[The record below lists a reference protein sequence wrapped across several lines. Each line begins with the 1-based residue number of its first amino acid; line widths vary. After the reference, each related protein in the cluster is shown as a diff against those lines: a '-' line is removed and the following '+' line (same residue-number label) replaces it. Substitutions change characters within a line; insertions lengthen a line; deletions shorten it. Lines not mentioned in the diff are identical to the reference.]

1 MIRVQLNPEAKPPL
15 HPRSTEVATIPKVS
29 HMQVSERTNICQV
42 HLVHPAPL
50 DLVYMQESVHR
61 SLQPVPISREE
72 GGTERLRCQDRN
84 AQPEVL
90 VLGLEAASSA
100 TALY

>member
-1 MIRVQLNPEAKPPL
+1 M
-15 HPRSTEVATIPKVS
+15 
-29 HMQVSERTNICQV
+29 

-50 DLVYMQESVHR
+50 DLVYMQESVHG
-61 SLQPVPISREE
+61 SLQPVPISREDGEEQRGE
-72 GGTERLRCQDRN
+72 GAIDRN

-90 VLGLEAASSA
+90 VLGLEAASAA